1 MVHLNSILV
10 RVSIEYCNTLL
21 PEQVSGFIIYVDF
34 CCPIFFSPAAAAG
47 TEVHLLVGTHHHKK
61 KIWSWFSFMVFL
73 SITSGQSQ
81 VLFQLWFGNLNVG
94 LNVFWFFFLTHGFVW
109 YFFELCGGMGT
120 MQQDWKYLKMP
131 VEYFPGRGPV
141 IVMSH
146 QGTCFFFLFF
156 FG

>member
-34 CCPIFFSPAAAAG
+34 CCPIFFPPAAAAG

-94 LNVFWFFFLTHGFVW
+94 LNVFWFFLFNPWFCLIFLWTVW
-109 YFFELCGGMGT
+109 RYGNDAAG
-120 MQQDWKYLKMP
+120 LKIP
-131 VEYFPGRGPV
+131 QNASRVFSR
-141 IVMSH
+141 
-146 QGTCFFFLFF
+146 QGTGHCNVTSGYVFCFCFF
-156 FG
+156 G